1 MLFNLFG
8 SGMLVF
14 LIALILVD
22 FFNKKKVTKSELL
35 GRIVVLT
42 IAFLA
47 LWRT

>member
-8 SGMLVF
+8 SGMLIF

-22 FFNKKKVTKSELL
+22 FFEQKKVTKSELL
-35 GRIVVLT
+35 GRIFVFTV
-42 IAFLA
+42 AFLA